1 MQEKSCRFYDKVK
14 FDCPSLIVGWK
25 EDAGAIGSG
34 VLEYLRDKLNAKLFA
49 EIEPTGFFPL
59 NGVTVNDNIAIFPEC
74 RFYYSS
80 EKHVMLFEGHSP
92 HTDWYRFLNT
102 MIAVSMENCRLSEV
116 YTVGGMISMA
126 PHTTPRQVM
135 AVSGSAEAKLNL
147 QNCGL
152 DTSMDYETPDGQ
164 RPTLSSYLVWL
175 AARQKIKGASVWV
188 PIPFY
193 LTSVSD
199 PEACELL
206 LRFFD
211 SRFGLGLDFTELE
224 REIADRR
231 QILDRARGDNAEM
244 DEFLKRLESNLP
256 LTQDENDKLIQ
267 DVEEVLGKNR

>member
-1 MQEKSCRFYDKVK
+1 MQEKNCRFYDKVK

-34 VLEYLRDKLNAKLFA
+34 ILDYLRDKLNAKLFA
-49 EIEPTGFFPL
+49 EIEPTGYFPL
-59 NGVTVNDNIAIFPEC
+59 NGVTVNDDVAVFPEC

-80 EKHVMLFEGHSP
+80 DKRLLLLESHSP

-102 MIAVSMENCRLSEV
+102 VIDVSLANCRLSEI
-116 YTVGGMISMA
+116 YTIGGMISLA

-135 AVSGSAEAKLNL
+135 AVSGSAEARLDL
-147 QNCGL
+147 QNYGL
-152 DTSMDYETPDGQ
+152 DTSMNYETPEGQ

-175 AARQKIKGASVWV
+175 AAQKRIKGASIWV
-188 PIPFY
+188 PVPFY

-199 PEACELL
+199 PEAWELL

-211 SRFGLGLDFTELE
+211 RRFDLGLDFAELE
-224 REIADRR
+224 REVADRR
-231 QILDRARGDNAEM
+231 RLLEQARRDNAEM
-244 DEFLKRLESNLP
+244 DEFIKRLESNLP

-267 DVEEVLGKNR
+267 EVEEVLGKSR